1 MTRSSLSARALLV
14 AVFAILGVSASA
26 SAQQSD
32 APPAAPGIGV
42 DEDEA
47 PASETILPSAANKT
61 PTKGISLELQR
72 HAVGSTHFQRTG
84 PRSEL
89 ISENRALD
97 VAVGERAVAG
107 PLEGGEWTLIA
118 AGPYNEDSVAVQ
130 GGGVVVVT
138 VAADEAAGKPLLTI
152 DNRLDRPLYVPP
164 IIIYKR
170 GEKASAKAGKGCNI
184 GPGVVMN
191 STLDINTLSFVLA
204 NVEKNMDVP
213 ACGPGHILFPK
224 Q

>member
-1 MTRSSLSARALLV
+1 MTGSSLSTRALLV

-26 SAQQSD
+26 CAQQSD
-32 APPAAPGIGV
+32 APPAAGGITTLPAAAP
-42 DEDEA
+42 EA
-47 PASETILPSAANKT
+47 PPKRIALGLK
-61 PTKGISLELQR
+61 R

-118 AGPYNEDSVAVQ
+118 AGPYDEDSGAVQ
-130 GGGVVVVT
+130 VGGVVVVT

-170 GEKASAKAGKGCNI
+170 GDKAGAKAGKGCNI

-204 NVEKNMDVP
+204 NVEKSMDVP
-213 ACGPGHILFPK
+213 TCGPGHMLFPDE
-224 Q
+224 

>member
-1 MTRSSLSARALLV
+1 MEFQRDRVFPLHPCAAV
-14 AVFAILGVSASA
+14 AAFAILGVSASA
-26 SAQQSD
+26 CAQQSD
-32 APPAAPGIGV
+32 APPAAGRITTLPAAAP
-42 DEDEA
+42 EA
-47 PASETILPSAANKT
+47 PP
-61 PTKGISLELQR
+61 KGIAMGFQR

-107 PLEGGEWTLIA
+107 RLEGGEWTRIA
-118 AGPYNEDSVAVQ
+118 AGPYDEDSVAVQ

-138 VAADEAAGKPLLTI
+138 VADDEAAGTPLLTI

-170 GEKASAKAGKGCNI
+170 GGQVSAKAGKGCNV
-184 GPGVVMN
+184 GPGLVMN
-191 STLDINTLSFVLA
+191 SMLDINTLSFVLA
-204 NVEKNMDVP
+204 NVDKSLDVP
-213 ACGPGHILFPK
+213 TCGPGQTLFPAE
-224 Q
+224 

>member
-1 MTRSSLSARALLV
+1 VTGSSLSTRALLV

-26 SAQQSD
+26 CAQQSD
-32 APPAAPGIGV
+32 APPAAGGITTLPAAAP
-42 DEDEA
+42 EA
-47 PASETILPSAANKT
+47 PPKRIALGLK
-61 PTKGISLELQR
+61 R

-118 AGPYNEDSVAVQ
+118 AGPYDEDSGAVQ
-130 GGGVVVVT
+130 VGGVVVVT

-170 GEKASAKAGKGCNI
+170 GDKAGAKAGKGCNI

-204 NVEKNMDVP
+204 NVEKSMDVP
-213 ACGPGHILFPK
+213 TCGPGHMLFPDE
-224 Q
+224 

>member
-1 MTRSSLSARALLV
+1 MTRSSVFTRALLV
-14 AVFAILGVSASA
+14 AVFAIFGVSASTW
-26 SAQQSD
+26 AQQSD
-32 APPAAPGIGV
+32 APPAAGGITSLPAV
-42 DEDEA
+42 APEA
-47 PASETILPSAANKT
+47 PP
-61 PTKGISLELQR
+61 KGIALELQR
-72 HAVGSTHFQRTG
+72 YAVGSTHFQRSG

-97 VAVGERAVAG
+97 VAVGERVVAG

-118 AGPYNEDSVAVQ
+118 AGPYDEDSGAVQ
-130 GGGVVVVT
+130 VGGVVVVT

-204 NVEKNMDVP
+204 NVEKSMDVP
-213 ACGPGHILFPK
+213 TCGPGHMLFPDE
-224 Q
+224 

>member
-1 MTRSSLSARALLV
+1 MTRFSVSTRALLV

-26 SAQQSD
+26 PAQQSD
-32 APPAAPGIGV
+32 APPAAGGITTLPAAAP
-42 DEDEA
+42 EA
-47 PASETILPSAANKT
+47 QP
-61 PTKGISLELQR
+61 KGIALGLKR

-118 AGPYNEDSVAVQ
+118 AGPYNEDSGAVQ
-130 GGGVVVVT
+130 VGGVIVVT

-152 DNRLDRPLYVPP
+152 DNRLDRPFYVPP
-164 IIIYKR
+164 IIIDTR
-170 GEKASAKAGKGCNI
+170 GERIGAQAGKGCNI
-184 GPGVVMN
+184 APGGMM
-191 STLDINTLSFVLA
+191 SSKLDVNTLSFVLA

-213 ACGPGHILFPK
+213 ACGPDHTLFPER
-224 Q
+224 

>member
-1 MTRSSLSARALLV
+1 MTRSSVSTRALLV

-26 SAQQSD
+26 CAQQSD
-32 APPAAPGIGV
+32 APPAAGGITTLPAAAP
-42 DEDEA
+42 EA
-47 PASETILPSAANKT
+47 PP
-61 PTKGISLELQR
+61 KGIALGLKR

-118 AGPYNEDSVAVQ
+118 AGPYDEDSGAVQ
-130 GGGVVVVT
+130 VGGVVVVT

-170 GEKASAKAGKGCNI
+170 GDKAGAKAGKGCNI

-204 NVEKNMDVP
+204 NVEKSMDVP
-213 ACGPGHILFPK
+213 TCGPGHMLFPDE
-224 Q
+224 

>member
-1 MTRSSLSARALLV
+1 MPAA
-14 AVFAILGVSASA
+14 APE
-26 SAQQSD
+26 
-32 APPAAPGIGV
+32 APPKG
-42 DEDEA
+42 
-47 PASETILPSAANKT
+47 SALGLK
-61 PTKGISLELQR
+61 R

-118 AGPYNEDSVAVQ
+118 AGPYDEDSGAVQ
-130 GGGVVVVT
+130 VGGVVVVT

-204 NVEKNMDVP
+204 NVEKSMDVP

>member
-1 MTRSSLSARALLV
+1 MTGSSLSTRALLV

-32 APPAAPGIGV
+32 APPAAGGITTLPAAAP
-42 DEDEA
+42 EA
-47 PASETILPSAANKT
+47 PP
-61 PTKGISLELQR
+61 KGIALGLKR

-118 AGPYNEDSVAVQ
+118 AGPYDEDSGAVQ
-130 GGGVVVVT
+130 VGGVVVVT

-204 NVEKNMDVP
+204 NVEKSMDVP
-213 ACGPGHILFPK
+213 TCGPGHMLFPDE
-224 Q
+224 

>member
-1 MTRSSLSARALLV
+1 MTRSSVSTRALLV

-32 APPAAPGIGV
+32 APPAAGGITTLPAAAP
-42 DEDEA
+42 EA
-47 PASETILPSAANKT
+47 QP
-61 PTKGISLELQR
+61 KGISLELQR
-72 HAVGSTHFQRTG
+72 HAVGSTHIQRTG

-97 VAVGERAVAG
+97 VAVGERAVAR

-118 AGPYNEDSVAVQ
+118 AGPYNEDSGAVQ
-130 GGGVVVVT
+130 VGGVIVVT

-152 DNRLDRPLYVPP
+152 DNRLDRPFYVPP
-164 IIIYKR
+164 IIIDTR
-170 GEKASAKAGKGCNI
+170 GGKASAKAGKGCNI
-184 GPGVVMN
+184 APGVVMN

-204 NVEKNMDVP
+204 NVEKSMDVP
-213 ACGPGHILFPK
+213 TCGPGHMLFPDE
-224 Q
+224 